1 MTQDKEKEIN
11 FRLKILSQIEP
22 KEQNMHE
29 TIEKVR
35 ETLTKTQKQPV
46 GTGIRMLRFI
56 FSFRAIKLATAAVIL
71 IGIGFIA
78 GRLAIPKQPDLNM
91 ANIQT
96 MIDKKCAEFAEKTL
110 AASNTLINQR
120 TNEIINLVEAAR
132 QKDRQWTAAAFDKIE
147 NDRKTDNTKVGN
159 SLIALAARTNEI
171 QRYEQN

>member
-1 MTQDKEKEIN
+1 MDQDKEKEIN

-22 KEQNMHE
+22 KEENMRE
-29 TIEKVR
+29 TMEKVR
-35 ETLTKTQKQPV
+35 ETLTKTQEQPV
-46 GTGIRMLRFI
+46 GSGIRILRSI
-56 FSFRAIKLATAAVIL
+56 FSFRTIKFATAAVIM

-78 GRLAIPKQPDLNM
+78 GRLALPKQPDVNM
-91 ANIQT
+91 ANIQA

-110 AASNTLINQR
+110 AASSTLINQR

-132 QKDRQWTAAAFDKIE
+132 QKDRLLTAAAFEKIE